1 MVVYTISLGQDDT
14 FSVKDYGVYD
24 MWTKTGNHH
33 RQNAARLKQ
42 QIEGK
47 TIMFMADCGEGVKT

>member
-1 MVVYTISLGQDDT
+1 MVAYTISLRPDDT

-24 MWTKTGNHH
+24 MWTKTGNQH

-42 QIEGK
+42 QIESK
-47 TIMFMADCGEGVKT
+47 TIMFNL